1 MTQSQSPEI
10 AAPQSPFLAAHENER
25 AVDLIESAERS
36 APYCL
41 CGSHMIAVARDG
53 HVWLECTQLSAEKK
67 GISAILARLTSFGHS
82 RRMIM
87 ELPSSN

>member
-1 MTQSQSPEI
+1 MTQSQSPGI
-10 AAPQSPFLAAHENER
+10 AAQPTPFLAAHENER

-36 APYCL
+36 APYCH
-41 CGSHMIAVARDG
+41 CGSHMVAVARDG
-53 HVWLECTQLSAEKK
+53 HVWLECAQLSTEKS

-87 ELPSSN
+87 ELPTAN